1 MRTPWDFKHL
11 IMISGRN
18 PEAREALLARNR
30 AMDVALNSNAKI
42 EALRRTISENEGRK
56 ALIFTQHNQLVY
68 RLSKEFLIPAITHKT
83 PKNERAEALNA
94 FREGR
99 YRVLVTSKVLDEGID
114 VPDASL
120 GVILSGTGSKRE
132 FVQRLGRLLRKV
144 EGKEAKLIEIISRST
159 AETKVSTR
167 RRGDL

>member
-1 MRTPWDFKHL
+1 
-11 IMISGRN
+11 
-18 PEAREALLARNR
+18 
-30 AMDVALNSNAKI
+30 
-42 EALRRTISENEGRK
+42 
-56 ALIFTQHNQLVY
+56 
-68 RLSKEFLIPAITHKT
+68 
-83 PKNERAEALNA
+83 
-94 FREGR
+94 
-99 YRVLVTSKVLDEGID
+99 VTSKVLDEGID